1 VVDRGDSGKPNCPRG
16 GITRMKS
23 KNGDH
28 AFTGD
33 SLYGTQ
39 VEHAYAGARSFLRRK
54 YTRNLDGVDVAVTG
68 IPLAPAL
75 ALATTNQP
83 HERGQICFSL
93 EK

>member
-1 VVDRGDSGKPNCPRG
+1 
-16 GITRMKS
+16 MKS

-39 VEHAYAGARSFLRRK
+39 VEHAHAGARSFLRRK

-68 IPLAPAL
+68 IPLVLVLVLVLAL

-83 HERGQICFSL
+83 HKR
-93 EK
+93 